1 MGYSRYCLDSSKT
14 YTDKIGCTTSTMG
27 AGQSE
32 PQGVG
37 PEQDGRAGKIRGSK
51 FYFTSFSSASMNIII
66 IIIIL
71 LP

>member
-37 PEQDGRAGKIRGSK
+37 PEQDGRGGKIRGSK